1 MKAAIESSDSIT
13 TVSPSY
19 AEEILTP
26 EYGCG
31 MEGFLHDHASK
42 ISGIVNGLN
51 IDEWNPLTD
60 PAIEASY
67 GPGEIAGKKKCK
79 QVLQKHCGFKVS
91 AVPASLPAI

>member
-19 AEEILTP
+19 AGEILTP

-60 PAIEASY
+60 R
-67 GPGEIAGKKKCK
+67 
-79 QVLQKHCGFKVS
+79 LQYRIFLTRDRAENPPSPQS
-91 AVPASLPAI
+91 ALPMLEKF